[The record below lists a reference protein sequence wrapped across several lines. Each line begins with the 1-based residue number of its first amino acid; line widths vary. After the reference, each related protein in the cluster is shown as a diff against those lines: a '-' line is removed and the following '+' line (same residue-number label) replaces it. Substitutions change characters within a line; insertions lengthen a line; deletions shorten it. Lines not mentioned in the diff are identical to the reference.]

1 MLEDQVIPAFF
12 HQSSMLTF
20 LLAKD
25 DLKAAFNAS
34 TLVDDGD
41 FFYFLADS
49 MAEGITLYSIFGNTN
64 NR

>member
-1 MLEDQVIPAFF
+1 
-12 HQSSMLTF
+12 MLTF

-49 MAEGITLYSIFGNTN
+49 MAEGITLYSIYGNTN
-64 NR
+64 NC